1 MAELQ
6 RRAEKALVLFR
17 EEEKKLGR
25 GRSTKMTLKELETPE
40 TQDLAIRDLM
50 EKYYCAPEL
59 TSLGRQGRAATAH
72 LVDEVS
78 THISI
83 ILALWFVSISNVKTC
98 IILCA
103 CAFTLFSQSH
113 SHSIYLVFKHYWL
126 LGQRFCDVFHS
137 PSGAGCQRS
146 VTARRALV

>member
-17 EEEKKLGR
+17 EEEKTLRR
-25 GRSTKMTLKELETPE
+25 GRSTNMTLKDLETPE

-72 LVDEVS
+72 LVDEVR
-78 THISI
+78 THRIMV
-83 ILALWFVSISNVKTC
+83 LALWSASTLIVKAY
-98 IILCA
+98 IIL
-103 CAFTLFSQSH
+103 
-113 SHSIYLVFKHYWL
+113 
-126 LGQRFCDVFHS
+126 
-137 PSGAGCQRS
+137 
-146 VTARRALV
+146 